1 MAGNGGRTLANRDD
15 AASVLTRLSRVTAED
30 TRRWG
35 TMTVHEMLCHLSDAF
50 RAGLAEPPVA
60 KPMRVMGL
68 RGPVAKWVALSLPLP
83 WPHGIR
89 GPAEVDP
96 KRGGTKP
103 AEFAADRDRVEARLR
118 RFIAEVGDGVPH
130 PMFGAMTR
138 ADWLRWG
145 WLHMDHHLRQF
156 GR

>member
-1 MAGNGGRTLANRDD
+1 MMRTLADSAQAD
-15 AASVLTRLSRVTAED
+15 LVLARLARVTPDAQ
-30 TRRWG
+30 RRWG

-50 RAGLAEPPVA
+50 RAGLGEPPVA

-68 RGPVAKWVALSLPLP
+68 RGAVPKWVALSLPLP

-96 KRGGTKP
+96 KREGTKP
-103 AEFAADRDRVEARLR
+103 AEFTADRDRVEARLR
-118 RFIAEVGDGVPH
+118 RFIAEVGDGAPH
-130 PMFGAMTR
+130 PMFGTMTR

-156 GR
+156 GL